1 MLNQLFYL
9 RCLVNAQINWGAPYL
24 LIESGA
30 LKRGSI
36 NGFIKGKSYNRGKII
51 HWLLSVSM
59 QVLHFK
65 GFLNRQCDHLLNL
78 TLQHEIS
85 VFNELKN
92 SIAVNISKKLS
103 CILEAYTSFCDKAST
118 GNHGKT
124 AQYWMGY
131 IHLVNLY
138 QIRRPRASY
147 SLPTKIG

>member
-1 MLNQLFYL
+1 MLGKCIDKL
-9 RCLVNAQINWGAPYL
+9 GAPYL

-30 LKRGSI
+30 LKRVSI
-36 NGFIKGKSYNRGKII
+36 NGFTKCKSFNRGKII

-65 GFLNRQCDHLLNL
+65 GFLSRQCDHLLNL

-92 SIAVNISKKLS
+92 PIAVNISKKLS
-103 CILEAYTSFCDKAST
+103 CILEAYSSFCDKASA
-118 GNHGKT
+118 GSHGKT

-138 QIRRPRASY
+138 
-147 SLPTKIG
+147 